1 MILIGKVMYPRLQ
14 GSPVLTREEQQNR
27 ESKADMIRK
36 MIAGTT
42 NTEKER
48 LLVVNQAMAK
58 QVVRLSKDMA
68 GS

>member
-1 MILIGKVMYPRLQ
+1 MTLIRKVKYPGLQ
-14 GSPVLTREEQQNR
+14 VSPVLTREEQQNR